1 MSSVVRQVWA
11 AAVIAAASFAVTTPG
26 VAQHTWVPRIRLD
39 NDAYNFWRGPGQRP
53 DEEYT
58 NGVHLSVHAA
68 TRGWLGAWL
77 APSVPACT
85 RELAPDAP
93 CLTTE
98 RTLGQD
104 VYTPRLDRAPYSTP
118 RWEDER
124 PYFGWLFVREA
135 SVRTSPRE
143 LRRLELALGVTG
155 EPSGA
160 ELAQSL
166 AHAINRRFTRRAR
179 GWETQIGFEPGVIVG
194 YTLQRLLVDARVGE
208 QRLLEVSPTLSLA
221 AGNIL
226 TQARVGATVRAGM
239 NLSHPWHLP
248 AWRGRKNVELYAL
261 ASAQQSLV
269 ARDISLDGNTID
281 ADRRVDRVPTVA
293 EFQLGGGVRLWQ
305 LRLEYRA
312 ITRGKEYRTGPDR
325 HTYSAMIASLDLE
338 R

>member
-1 MSSVVRQVWA
+1 MPSRIRRVRA
-11 AAVIAAASFAVTTPG
+11 AYAIAAMLAALSTPSA
-26 VAQHTWVPRIRLD
+26 AQHTWVPRVRLD
-39 NDAYNFWRGPGQRP
+39 NDAYNFWRGPGRRP

-68 TRGWLGAWL
+68 TRGWLGARFSG
-77 APSVPACT
+77 AVPACT
-85 RELAPDAP
+85 RELSVADR

-104 VYTPRLDRAPYSTP
+104 VYTPRLDRAPYSAP
-118 RWEDER
+118 SWEDER

-135 SVRTSPRE
+135 SIRTSPRE

-179 GWETQIGFEPGVIVG
+179 GWETQIGFEPGVVAG
-194 YTLQRLLVDARVGE
+194 YTLQRLLVDARAGA
-208 QRLLEVSPTLSLA
+208 QRVLELAPYVSLS

-226 TQARVGATVRAGM
+226 TQARFGATARAGL

-248 AWRGRKNVELYAL
+248 AWRGRESVELYVLVGAE
-261 ASAQQSLV
+261 QSFV
-269 ARDISLDGNTID
+269 ARDISLDGNTINR
-281 ADRRVDRVPTVA
+281 DRRVDRVPAVA
-293 EFQLGGGVRLWQ
+293 EVELGGGLRLWQ

-312 ITRGKEYRTGPDR
+312 VTRGKEYRTGPDR
-325 HTYSAMIASLDLE
+325 HTYSAMIASLDIE